1 MLKEVYKEFLN
12 KGILEEKKL
21 KELFEIIKLYSGIGY
36 LYPGS
41 IMINLKVS
49 AYKAY
54 EILSIL
60 EMNDVVSKSYEEY
73 CNKCDNYNT
82 RIYNEFSNI
91 PDKFYCGN
99 CKEKLDC
106 IEDTV
111 LLFRINNTIEL

>member
-21 KELFEIIKLYSGIGY
+21 KELFKIIKLYSGIGY

-41 IMINLKVS
+41 LMINLKVS

-54 EILSIL
+54 EILSML
-60 EMNDVVSKSYEEY
+60 EMNDIVSKSYEEY
-73 CNKCDNYNT
+73 CSNCDNYNT
-82 RIYNEFSNI
+82 KIYNEFSNI
-91 PDKFYCGN
+91 PDKFYCGY

-111 LLFRINNTIEL
+111 LLFRINNNIEL